1 MDAPAAGTGPAL
13 LHITVVYSPAP
24 RQVEVRTLGLP
35 PGSTVADAVRASGL
49 AALHP
54 PQDAVL
60 ARWGRKVEATAP
72 LAEGDR
78 IEWLRPLVV
87 DPKESRRLRY
97 RAQGVRGR
105 TRSKTAPGR

>member
-1 MDAPAAGTGPAL
+1 MQQAPGAGREAGEAEQHFGQQDDTAL
-13 LHITVVYSPAP
+13 
-24 RQVEVRTLGLP
+24 
-35 PGSTVADAVRASGL
+35 RASGL